1 MFIRWIGESRIRS
14 KFVQNTDLPF
24 FLICLFSSSAFRL
37 CKYIRVT
44 HMRTCQSHKS
54 FCTKD
59 WLDIVHI
66 LRYFHL
72 HFFLTHTHI
81 THLNWKLKNAD
92 LIWELK
98 NQIATGFFPTL
109 RFLQLSQ
116 LARWR
121 HTCHRRNARFP
132 IPPSRLSVL
141 RHLHQLN
148 RPRENW
154 EAEPVG
160 SDLEMVVFGLGDVCW
175 FWRGLGYGIEWWVK
189 VQSIVCWNG
198 SKYWSSFTS
207 LAFEMLR

>member
-1 MFIRWIGESRIRS
+1 MDWWVKNQIQVCSEHWLALFPYLLFFIKRRLSMMQVHSCDTYENLSISQEFLHKRLSGHSAHTTLLS
-14 KFVQNTDLPF
+14 PAF
-24 FLICLFSSSAFRL
+24 F
-37 CKYIRVT
+37 
-44 HMRTCQSHKS
+44 
-54 FCTKD
+54 
-59 WLDIVHI
+59 W
-66 LRYFHL
+66 
-72 HFFLTHTHI
+72 THTHI

-132 IPPSRLSVL
+132 IPPSRLSWL
-141 RHLHQLN
+141 RHLHPLN

-175 FWRGLGYGIEWWVK
+175 FWIGLGYGIEWWVK

>member
-1 MFIRWIGESRIRS
+1 MDWWVKNQIQVRSEHWLALFPHLSFFIKRLSIMQVHSCDTYENLSIS
-14 KFVQNTDLPF
+14 QE
-24 FLICLFSSSAFRL
+24 FLHKRLAGHSAHTSL
-37 CKYIRVT
+37 L
-44 HMRTCQSHKS
+44 SPA
-54 FCTKD
+54 
-59 WLDIVHI
+59 
-66 LRYFHL
+66 
-72 HFFLTHTHI
+72 FFLTHTHI